1 MIWRVVM
8 ERLMILPPESYVDN
22 NKIPRLVE
30 FVEEF
35 MKQDVSNFWVD
46 IGEKNVGTSIN
57 WKSIIVNPY
66 DIDEY
71 WSQNRELEDKAKH
84 IIDYV
89 KTMKGVER
97 FAINVLFK
105 ASLIPIHVD
114 DDKRPEYD
122 FTSRCYNILI
132 PIYDHGYSI
141 VDYKLIKN
149 KTGVPLVFDGQIPH
163 GGMNDTLET
172 RITLFLNVNKE
183 AFDVSA

>member
-1 MIWRVVM
+1 MKRP
-8 ERLMILPPESYVDN
+8 MILPPESYIDN
-22 NKIPRLVE
+22 DKIPKLVE

-66 DIDEY
+66 ADDEY
-71 WSQNRELEDKAKH
+71 WSFNQEFDDKARH

-114 DDKRPEYD
+114 DNRRPEYD
-122 FTSRCYNILI
+122 DTGRYYNLLI

-141 VDYKLIKN
+141 IDYKLIKN
-149 KTGVPLVFDGQIPH
+149 KTRVALVFDGQLPH

-183 AFDVSA
+183 AFNVPA